1 MLLTALAIQNA
12 RPQAKPHKLADG
24 DGLYL
29 LVGPHGKK
37 LWRFRYRFAGR
48 ENMLALG
55 SFPTVSLAS
64 ARYKREAARKLLA
77 DGIDPAN
84 QRKQD
89 KLTAAIAA
97 RPDLSRQ
104 VATQYVE
111 RLEGENKFL
120 RKQIDVK
127 DGQIKDL
134 TERARE
140 TNHLIAGLQKCSRS
154 CWGGWRNPRPVPAS
168 RTLGRPSPR
177 LQLAKADIGADVVKP
192 ALLTPYRCEGNLT
205 LFRHERQRT
214 FALQN

>member
-24 DGLYL
+24 DGLCL

-111 RLEGENKFL
+111 CLEGENEFL

-127 DGQIKDL
+127 NGQIKDL

-140 TNHLIAGLQKCSRS
+140 PNHLIAGLKKMLTPLLGRPEE
-154 CWGGWRNPRPVPAS
+154 PRPVPPS
-168 RTLGRPSPR
+168 RTVGRPSPR
-177 LQLAKADIGADVVKP
+177 LQLPKADIGADVVKS
-192 ALLTPYRCEGNLT
+192 AHLTPYRREGNLT
-205 LFRHERQRT
+205 LFRHER
-214 FALQN
+214 

>member
-1 MLLTALAIQNA
+1 
-12 RPQAKPHKLADG
+12 
-24 DGLYL
+24 
-29 LVGPHGKK
+29 
-37 LWRFRYRFAGR
+37 
-48 ENMLALG
+48 MLALG

-111 RLEGENKFL
+111 RLEGENEFL

-127 DGQIKDL
+127 NGQIKDL
-134 TERARE
+134 TERARAKPI
-140 TNHLIAGLQKCSRS
+140 TSSLDCKKCSRS
-154 CWGGWRNPRPVPAS
+154 CWGGWRNPRPVPPS

-192 ALLTPYRCEGNLT
+192 ALLTPYRREGNLT